1 MSKVR
6 SGTRVP
12 KASTKRA
19 QRAASTERL
28 LDAAQRL
35 FVSQGYRQTNLE
47 QIAGEA
53 DLTKGAVYFYFRS
66 KEKVLLELLTRV
78 QAIVVDD
85 ALKIATQ
92 AGPSATDK
100 LVAFLHHQSKL
111 GVTHRD
117 AVLLLILMSLE
128 FSERKGAVRNLLRR
142 VYRRLYGFVERV
154 IRDGQRSGE
163 IRTDVRG
170 RELSAIVMAIHDGTF
185 LEWYRRSPALSG
197 PEVVRALRGVLLS
210 GVAGRPAH
218 AHTGAARRGQVRAA

>member
-1 MSKVR
+1 MRSPKVN
-6 SGTRVP
+6 
-12 KASTKRA
+12 TKRA
-19 QRAASTERL
+19 RREASIERL

-35 FVSQGYRQTNLE
+35 FVSQGYRQTNLD
-47 QIAGEA
+47 QIASAA

-66 KEKVLLELLTRV
+66 KETVLLELLMRV
-78 QAIVVDD
+78 QAIVVDE
-85 ALKIATQ
+85 ALKVAAS
-92 AGPSATDK
+92 AGPRATGK

-142 VYRRLYGFVERV
+142 VYRRLYGFVERL

-163 IRTDVRG
+163 IRTDVRS

-197 PEVVRALRGVLLS
+197 PEVVRALRSVLLT
-210 GVAGRPAH
+210 GVAGRPTYAP
-218 AHTGAARRGQVRAA
+218 AGAARRGQARAA